1 MQCAHVPT
9 TIHTLFSL
17 TSFSA
22 AKVYIRAKEK
32 IPTGDQTIITA
43 SESLIIKDRE
53 NLSISLFL
61 CAKGR
66 TYRLRVVEVGEE
78 SGFASWQTLHHL
90 AVGEVAGILWQP
102 CLHLWPVECY
112 YLNYC
117 GC

>member
-53 NLSISLFL
+53 NLSISLFFMRKRNNL
-61 CAKGR
+61 PS
-66 TYRLRVVEVGEE
+66 E
-78 SGFASWQTLHHL
+78 
-90 AVGEVAGILWQP
+90 
-102 CLHLWPVECY
+102 
-112 YLNYC
+112 